1 MLRLDLNTEM
11 QASDAHTMV
20 DPCLNLT
27 LVLFRQMALKSIA
40 IHDDRIRPC
49 FIFFSLG
56 PLSINHYFSIDIEPT
71 LIQAACEQH
80 GSCLV
85 LMHSV
90 AVTFL
95 SSKKENL
102 FGLYCSSQKSANC
115 KQKQSRTN
123 F

>member
-27 LVLFRQMALKSIA
+27 LVLFRQMALKSIT

-49 FIFFSLG
+49 FIFSLR
-56 PLSINHYFSIDIEPT
+56 PLAIDHYFSINIEST
-71 LIQAACEQH
+71 LIQTACEQH
-80 GSCLV
+80 GPCLV
-85 LMHSV
+85 LMRPV

-95 SSKKENL
+95 SSQKENL
-102 FGLYCSSQKSANC
+102 FGLNRSSQKSA
-115 KQKQSRTN
+115 T
-123 F
+123 